1 MGDILHALP
10 AVSAMRRQHPD
21 WHIGWAIE
29 PIWIPLL
36 RADSAGDSAEPGSPA
51 MPLVDR
57 IHSVPTRTWKRR
69 PFAGET
75 LQEIKALRR
84 EFRAEQYDLCVD
96 LQGAI
101 RSAVIGRMA
110 GASDFAGPAVPH
122 EKPANWLYGTQIDT
136 SAIHV
141 VEQACQC
148 LGAAIGEPLDPTEV
162 PLIPLDDRAEKW
174 RDTLLTRSLPSRSNG
189 HYAIIAPSAGWG
201 AKQWPAERYGAVAA
215 ELARAGYAPLINA
228 TSPDDALANAV
239 AQASEGT
246 AMVVPCTVSQLI
258 SLTRRA
264 SLVIA
269 GDTGPLHLAASL
281 QRPVV
286 ALFGPT
292 DPARNGPWGT
302 RSRVLRHPSSR
313 RDHSR
318 HADTEE
324 GLLQIT
330 IDEVNAAAL
339 ELLSAEH
346 DKVIL

>member
-1 MGDILHALP
+1 
-10 AVSAMRRQHPD
+10 MRRQHPN
-21 WHIGWAIE
+21 WHIGWAME

-36 RADSAGDSAEPGSPA
+36 RADSAGDSAEPGSFA

-57 IHSVPTRTWKRR
+57 IHSVPTRTWKQR
-69 PFAGET
+69 PLAGQT

-84 EFRAEQYDLCVD
+84 ELRAERYDLCVD
-96 LQGAI
+96 MQSAI
-101 RSAVIGRMA
+101 RSAVIGRLS
-110 GASDFAGPAVPH
+110 GALQVAGPAVPH
-122 EKPANWLYGTQIDT
+122 EKPANWLY
-136 SAIHV
+136 SPAIPTPAVHV
-141 VEQACQC
+141 VEQGFQ
-148 LGAAIGEPLDPTEV
+148 LLSAAIGEALHPTV
-162 PLIPLDDRAEKW
+162 DLLPRDDCAERW
-174 RDTLLTRSLPSRSNG
+174 RDDLLAQTLPAGSRG
-189 HYAIIAPSAGWG
+189 HNAIIAPSAGWG

-215 ELARAGYAPLINA
+215 QLARAGYAPLINA
-228 TSPDDALANAV
+228 TSSDDPLASAV
-239 AQASEGT
+239 VQASEGT
-246 AMVVPCTVSQLI
+246 ATVVPCTVSQLI

-302 RSRVLRHPSSR
+302 RARVLRHPSSR

>member
-1 MGDILHALP
+1 
-10 AVSAMRRQHPD
+10 
-21 WHIGWAIE
+21 
-29 PIWIPLL
+29 
-36 RADSAGDSAEPGSPA
+36 

-75 LQEIKALRR
+75 IREIKALRR
-84 EFRAEQYDLCVD
+84 EFRAERYDLCVD
-96 LQGAI
+96 MQSAI
-101 RSAVIGRMA
+101 RSAVVGRLS
-110 GASDFAGPAVPH
+110 GAPEVAGPAVPH
-122 EKPANWLYGTQIDT
+122 EKPANWLYGKSVPTPG
-136 SAIHV
+136 IHV
-141 VEQACQC
+141 VEQGYE
-148 LGAAIGEPLDPTEV
+148 LLSGAIGEALRPTEDLL
-162 PLIPLDDRAEKW
+162 PIDDCAERW
-174 RDTLLTRSLPSRSNG
+174 RDDLLARTLPAASR
-189 HYAIIAPSAGWG
+189 HYAIVAPSAGWG

-215 ELARAGYAPLINA
+215 ELACAGYTPLINA
-228 TSPDDALANAV
+228 TSTDDQLANAV
-239 AQASEGT
+239 AEASEGT
-246 AMVVPCTVSQLI
+246 ATVVPCTVSQLI

-302 RSRVLRHPSSR
+302 RARILRHPSSR

-330 IDEVNAAAL
+330 IDEVNTAAL
-339 ELLSAEH
+339 ELLSTEH

>member
-1 MGDILHALP
+1 
-10 AVSAMRRQHPD
+10 
-21 WHIGWAIE
+21 
-29 PIWIPLL
+29 
-36 RADSAGDSAEPGSPA
+36 
-51 MPLVDR
+51 
-57 IHSVPTRTWKRR
+57 
-69 PFAGET
+69 
-75 LQEIKALRR
+75 
-84 EFRAEQYDLCVD
+84 
-96 LQGAI
+96 
-101 RSAVIGRMA
+101 MA
-110 GASDFAGPAVPH
+110 GAFDFAGPAVPH
-122 EKPANWLYGTQIDT
+122 ERPANWLYGTPIDT

-141 VEQACQC
+141 VEQGCQC
-148 LGAAIGEPLDPTEV
+148 LGAAIGEPLDPAEA
-162 PLIPLDDRAEKW
+162 PLIPLDDCAETW
-174 RDTLLTRSLPSRSNG
+174 RDNLLAQSLSVGSNG

-215 ELARAGYAPLINA
+215 ELARVGYTTLINA
-228 TSPDDALANAV
+228 TSPDDPVANAV
-239 AQASEGT
+239 AQTSDRAAT
-246 AMVVPCTVSQLI
+246 VVPCTVSQLS
-258 SLTRRA
+258 SLTRQA

-292 DPARNGPWGT
+292 DPARNGPYGT
-302 RSRVLRHPSSR
+302 RSRILRHPSSR

-339 ELLSAEH
+339 ELLSVEH

>member
-10 AVSAMRRQHPD
+10 AVSAMRHQHPE

-36 RADSAGDSAEPGSPA
+36 RADSTGDSAEPGSAA

-57 IHSVPTRTWKRR
+57 IHSVPTRVWKKR

-75 LQEIKALRR
+75 LREIKALRR

-96 LQGAI
+96 MQSAI
-101 RSAVIGRMA
+101 RSAVVGRLS
-110 GASDFAGPAVPH
+110 GAHEVAGPAVPH
-122 EKPANWLYGTQIDT
+122 EKPANWLYAPAIPTPG
-136 SAIHV
+136 IHV
-141 VEQACQC
+141 VEQGFE
-148 LGAAIGEPLDPTEV
+148 LLSAAIGETLQPTEDLLPV
-162 PLIPLDDRAEKW
+162 DDAAERW
-174 RDTLLTRSLPSRSNG
+174 RDDLLSKILPTGSKG
-189 HYAIIAPSAGWG
+189 PYAIIVPSAGWG

-228 TSPDDALANAV
+228 ISPDDPLANAV
-239 AQASEGT
+239 AQASEST
-246 AMVVPCTVSQLI
+246 ATVVPCTVSQLI
-258 SLTRRA
+258 SLTRPA

-302 RSRVLRHPSSR
+302 RARILRHPSSR

-339 ELLSAEH
+339 KLLSAEH

>member
-36 RADSAGDSAEPGSPA
+36 RADSTGDSAEPGSAA

-57 IHSVPTRTWKRR
+57 IHSVPTRVWKKR
-69 PFAGET
+69 PLAGET
-75 LQEIKALRR
+75 LREIKALRR

-96 LQGAI
+96 MQSAI
-101 RSAVIGRMA
+101 RSAVVGRLS
-110 GASDFAGPAVPH
+110 GAHEVAGPAVPH
-122 EKPANWLYGTQIDT
+122 EKPANWLYAP
-136 SAIHV
+136 AIPTPGVHV
-141 VEQACQC
+141 VEQGFE
-148 LGAAIGEPLDPTEV
+148 LLSAAIGEALHSTEDLLPV
-162 PLIPLDDRAEKW
+162 DDAAERW
-174 RDTLLTRSLPSRSNG
+174 RDDLLSKILPTGSKV
-189 HYAIIAPSAGWG
+189 HYAIIVPSAGWG
-201 AKQWPAERYGAVAA
+201 AKQWPAERYGAVAS

-228 TSPDDALANAV
+228 TSPDDPLANAV

-246 AMVVPCTVSQLI
+246 ATVVPCTVSQLI
-258 SLTRRA
+258 SLTRQA

-302 RSRVLRHPSSR
+302 RARILRHPSSR

>member
-1 MGDILHALP
+1 
-10 AVSAMRRQHPD
+10 
-21 WHIGWAIE
+21 
-29 PIWIPLL
+29 
-36 RADSAGDSAEPGSPA
+36 

-57 IHSVPTRTWKRR
+57 IHSVPTRAWKQR
-69 PFAGET
+69 PFASET
-75 LQEIKALRR
+75 VREIKALRR
-84 EFRAEQYDLCVD
+84 QLRAERYDLCVD

-110 GASDFAGPAVPH
+110 GAFDFAGPAVPH
-122 EKPANWLYGTQIDT
+122 ERPANWFYGTPINT

-141 VEQACQC
+141 VEQGCQC
-148 LGAAIGEPLDPTEV
+148 LGVAIGEPLDPIEAA
-162 PLIPLDDRAEKW
+162 LIPLDDCAETW
-174 RDTLLTRSLPSRSNG
+174 RDTLLARSLPSRSNG

-215 ELARAGYAPLINA
+215 ELARAGYATLINA
-228 TSPDDALANAV
+228 TSPDDPLANAV

-246 AMVVPCTVSQLI
+246 ATVVPCTVSQLI
-258 SLTRRA
+258 SLTRQA

-269 GDTGPLHLAASL
+269 GDTGPLHLAAAL
-281 QRPVV
+281 ERPVV

-292 DPARNGPWGT
+292 DPARNGPYGT

-318 HADTEE
+318 HPDTEE

-330 IDEVNAAAL
+330 TDEVNAAAL
-339 ELLSAEH
+339 ELLTTEH